1 MHVHS
6 IPACACRTSGVR
18 NISDAVIGSVDQGL
32 NWLNSA
38 DQRGKNG
45 GVCHSFS
52 GVTVYTCLLG

>member
-1 MHVHS
+1 
-6 IPACACRTSGVR
+6 
-18 NISDAVIGSVDQGL
+18 VDQGL